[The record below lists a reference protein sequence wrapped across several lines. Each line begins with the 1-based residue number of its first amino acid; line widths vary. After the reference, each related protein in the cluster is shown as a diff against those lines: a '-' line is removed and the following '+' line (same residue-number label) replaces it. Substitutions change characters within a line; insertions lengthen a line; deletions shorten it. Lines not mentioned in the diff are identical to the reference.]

1 MREQRGV
8 VLVMVLW
15 ALTVLMV
22 ISLEL
27 ARTMR
32 IEALTADTYHQ
43 EVETYYLALAGL
55 HRALYG
61 VMRAQQEGRSLLDAR
76 SNIGGLQ
83 KGLSSTEQKS
93 AAQERQEIWARGDGR
108 WQSEEFGAG
117 GYWVRV
123 VDEGGK
129 INLNR
134 VDEISLRQAFVNLGF
149 AVKESEAIT
158 DAILDWRDTDSLVR
172 LHGAESDD
180 YLAQRV
186 PYPAK
191 DGLFDT
197 LDELLLV
204 RGVTPALFYG
214 QGGPGL
220 QDLFSVYSAGASN
233 APNLLT
239 ASALVIRAVL
249 GLDAELAEDLVN
261 RRGDVSPTELAGL
274 FPAGADARGF
284 NFGLPTVMTIDS
296 IGYLNEGGVT
306 RRVSAV
312 VQRQGVNGFRFLRWQ
327 DRYEGVGA
335 PAPAQTQ

>member
-1 MREQRGV
+1 MCKERGI
-8 VLVMVLW
+8 VLIMVIW

-22 ISLEL
+22 IAMEL

-32 IEALTADTYHQ
+32 VEGLTAETYHE
-43 EVETYYLALAGL
+43 EVETYYLAVAGL
-55 HRALYG
+55 HHALYA
-61 VMRAQQEGRSLLDAR
+61 VLRAQQQGRSMLDAPGG
-76 SNIGGLQ
+76 IGGLQ
-83 KGLSSTEQKS
+83 RGLSSDNQKS
-93 AAQERQEIWARGDGR
+93 AVQEKQDIWVRGDGR
-108 WQSEEFGAG
+108 WQNEEFGAG

-129 INLNR
+129 INLNQ
-134 VDEISLRQAFVNLGF
+134 VDEAALRQAFVNLGF
-149 AVKESEAIT
+149 DVKASESLT

-180 YLAQRV
+180 YLAQRI

-191 DGLFDT
+191 DGPFDT

-204 RGVTPALFYG
+204 RDVTPALFYG
-214 QGGPGL
+214 REGPGL
-220 QDLFSVYSAGASN
+220 RDVFTVYSAGASN
-233 APNLLT
+233 APNMLT

-249 GLDAELAEDLVN
+249 GIDMEMAEELVRRRADANATDLA
-261 RRGDVSPTELAGL
+261 SL
-274 FPAGADARGF
+274 FPSGANRGGL
-284 NFGLPTVMTIDS
+284 NLSLPTIVTIDS
-296 IGYLNEGGVT
+296 IGYLNDGGVT

-335 PAPAQTQ
+335 PAPTERQ